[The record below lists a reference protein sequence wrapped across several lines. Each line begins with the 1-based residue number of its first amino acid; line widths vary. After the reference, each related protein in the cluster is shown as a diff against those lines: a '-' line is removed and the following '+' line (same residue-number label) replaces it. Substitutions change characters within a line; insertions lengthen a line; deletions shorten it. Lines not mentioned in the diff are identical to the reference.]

1 MSKNH
6 WVLLDR
12 LVKRADKH
20 ERAKPY
26 NRKKHAFALWE
37 LAQVQGLLLIMLDK
51 GK

>member
-6 WVLLDR
+6 WTLLKR
-12 LVKRADKH
+12 LTKRCDKI
-20 ERAKPY
+20 RAKKPY

-37 LAQVQGLLLIMLDK
+37 LAQVQALLLTLE